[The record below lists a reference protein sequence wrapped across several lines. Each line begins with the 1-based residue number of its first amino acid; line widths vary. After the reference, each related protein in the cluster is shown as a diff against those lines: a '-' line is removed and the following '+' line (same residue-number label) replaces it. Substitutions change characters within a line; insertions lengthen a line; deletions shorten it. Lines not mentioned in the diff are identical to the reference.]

1 MKRIHLLIIFVLI
14 FAFKNLNAQNCG
26 AASFKYIKAS
36 YDEGRFWNCL
46 DTIESCLKKNGYTRD
61 EKVVAFAFKAKVYLA
76 IDSIYKAREIIQS
89 ILLLRDNYEPSV
101 DDPDRFKNQFFFVK
115 QQLQSNTITS
125 VSKKV
130 EKLELAPATIQIIT
144 AEEIKNRGY
153 QNIENLLN
161 DIPGFDVSRT
171 NGSVGTTFYQR
182 GYRSANTTDKT
193 MILVDGVE
201 DNEMFTQFGYLGKHL
216 PVQLVKRV
224 EIIYGPASSLYGANA
239 FCGVINIITKDPN
252 DLFKKKVTDDI
263 NQEEA
268 KTETN
273 LMGQI
278 NAGSFNTK
286 SLEMSGA
293 VKLKNGITIQG
304 VGRYFTSDENN
315 LSKYKDWDGK
325 WTESDF
331 GVDWYKNTL
340 TVNRNLD
347 NKRFIDS
354 FLKLKDPTNSLF
366 SYNSDSTKIIPTATG
381 IQNASNLDQKGYN
394 TVPLLPGAVGK
405 RDDPRRFNDASID
418 QYLMVKVTL
427 GDLVLEAQVT
437 DRSEGSCPDFNDK
450 YVSVNANFTN
460 WEVRQQFISS
470 KYNKRLG
477 DKWYFYNFAY
487 YRISDFGQNSRVTS
501 FNGYAQKALDY
512 TSLLQNTAPQWLRTS
527 YYQQCKQFRDEFRV
541 NYIINERWD
550 VMLGFEVRNGVFQV
564 NYLTTTA
571 SDNAILTG
579 TVPPSPGGNN
589 LAVFDLSAYSQI
601 AYQNPAKKFNFS
613 LGGRWD
619 KNVVSENSE
628 IGYGS
633 TFNPRLSMV
642 YYPGSWVYKFIY
654 SQAIFAFP
662 NFTTYSTSATRVKAV
677 NLVPEKVNNYE
688 FSVNKSLLG
697 NTLNTELALYRS
709 EYSESLESIKTKND
723 KDQYVNSNG
732 IGTVYGAQLSV
743 KYVWNKRFDFYLNS
757 TFNKSFLIDES
768 IWNRNIDTTYTTAD
782 IAVLS
787 YNFGAGVYLFKQKA
801 HFQLMGNYVGQK
813 LTGPGT
819 TIADNLAGAVPAFFL
834 LNSSLNFDIFKNF
847 NLQFRINN
855 ILDVKYFSPGVF
867 SGTGP
872 QSSNVPQPFR
882 NFNMSMNFTF

>member
-394 TVPLLPGAVGK
+394 TVPLLPGIVGK

-460 WEVRQQFISS
+460 WEVRQQYISS

-512 TSLLQNTAPQWLRTS
+512 TSLLENTAPQWLRTS

-677 NLVPEKVNNYE
+677 NLVPEKVSNYE
-688 FSVNKSLLG
+688 FSVNKSLIG

-757 TFNKSFLIDES
+757 TFNKSFLIDQS

-819 TIADNLAGAVPAFFL
+819 TIADNLAGTVPAFFL